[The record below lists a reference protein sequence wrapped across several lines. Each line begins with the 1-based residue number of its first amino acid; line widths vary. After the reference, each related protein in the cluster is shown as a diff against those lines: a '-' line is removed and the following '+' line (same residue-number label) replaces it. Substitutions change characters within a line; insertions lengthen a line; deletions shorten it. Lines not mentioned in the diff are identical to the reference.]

1 MFLIASAA
9 EHLIARCTETRTR
22 IFLTHLDRTWLEQ
35 YDICKGAR
43 DGRPKKYL
51 SQFSGG
57 IALENQITTTWNR
70 PEFEEVGSGFEVT
83 AYSNDWDQDR
93 I

>member
-1 MFLIASAA
+1 MQGCAS
-9 EHLIARCTETRTR
+9 E
-22 IFLTHLDRTWLEQ
+22 
-35 YDICKGAR
+35 
-43 DGRPKKYL
+43 RPEENL

-57 IALENQITTTWNR
+57 NALENQITTTWNR